1 MASVLMV
8 ASEGLPFVKTGG
20 LADVIGS
27 LPGALADQGNEVKVV
42 LPLYRKIAEKYMN
55 DLYFCCEY
63 TVSINYHEVPVRIWS
78 TMVGPV
84 AFFFVQHQ
92 GYFERDSLYGYDD
105 DGERFAYFQKAVIE
119 MFNQLNYWPN
129 IVHCHDWQTA
139 MIPCMVR
146 ETHDHDDR
154 YRRLKFVLTLHNMA
168 YQGNFGPEMLDSCLG
183 LPWYLLDNGNVRYDG
198 GISFLKSGILYSDK
212 VTTVSPTYAEEI
224 LTPQFGEHLEMVLN
238 MRKYDLWGIVNGI
251 DLSVWNPATDPA
263 IPHHYNKVNLKAN
276 KAKDKADLQR
286 ELGLEVNPDVML
298 VGVVSRLTW
307 QKGFYLLMEQ
317 LSALVAA
324 PIQLAILGSG
334 EAKIEDAFRN
344 MENEHK
350 GKVCFYRGYNEDLAH
365 RIYAGS
371 DLFLMPSLFEPCGI
385 SQLCSMRYG
394 TLPLVRETGGL
405 KDTVTPYNEYDKSGN
420 GFSFSSYNAN
430 ELMHTLYYAADV
442 YYNRKA
448 DWETLQTNAMNSD
461 VSWAKSA
468 ATYNQ
473 LYNELVNR

>member
-1 MASVLMV
+1 MV

-212 VTTVSPTYAEEI
+212 VTTVSPTYAQE
-224 LTPQFGEHLEMVLN
+224 TPQFGEHLEMVLN

-286 ELGLEVNPDVML
+286 ELGLEVNPNVML

-448 DWETLQTNAMNSD
+448 DWETLQTNAMNTD

>member
-1 MASVLMV
+1 MASILFA
-8 ASEGLPFVKTGG
+8 ASEGLPFIKTGG

-27 LPGALADQGNEVKVV
+27 LPLALADQGHEVKVV
-42 LPLYRKIAEKYMN
+42 LPLYKKIAEKNFN
-55 DLYFCCEY
+55 DLHFCCEY
-63 TVSINYHEVPVRIWS
+63 SVSINFHEVPVKVFS
-78 TMVGPV
+78 KMEGPV
-84 AFFFVQHQ
+84 CFFFIQHQ
-92 GYFERDSLYGYDD
+92 GYFERDALYGYDD

-119 MFNQLNYWPN
+119 MLNQLNYWPN

-146 ETHDHDDR
+146 ETHDHDAR
-154 YRRLKFVLTLHNMA
+154 YRNLKFVLTIHNLA
-168 YQGNFGPEMLDSCLG
+168 FQGNFGPEMLDSCLG

-212 VTTVSPTYAEEI
+212 ITAVSPSYAQEI
-224 LTPQFGEHLEMVLN
+224 LTPQYGEHLEAVLN

-251 DLSVWNPATDPA
+251 DMKVWNPATDPA
-263 IPHHYNKVNLKAN
+263 IPAHYNKVSLKAG
-276 KAKDKADLQR
+276 KAADKAALQR
-286 ELGLEVNPDVML
+286 ELGLKEDPNVML

-307 QKGFYLLMEQ
+307 QKGFYLMMEQ
-317 LSALVAA
+317 LANLAAA

-344 MENEHK
+344 LENNNK
-350 GKVCFYRGYNEDLAH
+350 GKICFYKGYNEDLAH

-371 DLFLMPSLFEPCGI
+371 DLFLMPSLFEPCGL

-420 GFSFSSYNAN
+420 GFSFKDYNSN
-430 ELMHTLYYAADV
+430 DLMHTLYYATDV
-442 YYNRKA
+442 YYNRKE
-448 DWETLQTNAMNSD
+448 DWDILVNNALNTD

-468 ATYNQ
+468 TVYSQ

>member
-212 VTTVSPTYAEEI
+212 VTTVSPTYAQEI

-286 ELGLEVNPDVML
+286 ELGLEVNPNVML

-317 LSALVAA
+317 LSALAAA

-334 EAKIEDAFRN
+334 EA
-344 MENEHK
+344 
-350 GKVCFYRGYNEDLAH
+350 
-365 RIYAGS
+365 
-371 DLFLMPSLFEPCGI
+371 
-385 SQLCSMRYG
+385 
-394 TLPLVRETGGL
+394 
-405 KDTVTPYNEYDKSGN
+405 
-420 GFSFSSYNAN
+420 
-430 ELMHTLYYAADV
+430 
-442 YYNRKA
+442 
-448 DWETLQTNAMNSD
+448 
-461 VSWAKSA
+461 
-468 ATYNQ
+468 
-473 LYNELVNR
+473 

>member
-1 MASVLMV
+1 MKNILFV
-8 ASEGLPFVKTGG
+8 ASECVPFVKTGG

-212 VTTVSPTYAEEI
+212 VTTVSPTYAQEI

-251 DLSVWNPATDPA
+251 DLSVWNLATDPA

-286 ELGLEVNPDVML
+286 ELGLEVNPNVML

-317 LSALVAA
+317 LSALAAA

-385 SQLCSMRYG
+385 SQICSMRYG

-448 DWETLQTNAMNSD
+448 DWETLQTNAMNTD

>member
-1 MASVLMV
+1 MASILMA
-8 ASEGLPFVKTGG
+8 ASEGLPFIKTGG

-27 LPGALADQGNEVKVV
+27 LPGALADQGHEVKVV
-42 LPLYRKIAEKYMN
+42 LPLYRKIADKYMN
-55 DLYFCCEY
+55 DLHFCCEY

-78 TMVGPV
+78 KMEGPV
-84 AFFFVQHQ
+84 CFFFVQHQ
-92 GYFERDSLYGYDD
+92 GYFERDALYGYDD

-119 MFNQLNYWPN
+119 MLNQLNYWPN
-129 IVHCHDWQTA
+129 IIHCHDWQTA

-154 YRRLKFVLTLHNMA
+154 YRRLKFVLTIHNILF
-168 YQGNFGPEMLDSCLG
+168 QGNFGPEMVDSCLG
-183 LPWYLLDNGNVRYDG
+183 LPWYLLDNGNIRYDG
-198 GISFLKSGILYSDK
+198 GVSFLKSGILYSDK
-212 VTTVSPTYAEEI
+212 VTTVSPSYAQEI
-224 LTPQFGEHLEMVLN
+224 LTPQYGEHMEMVLD

-251 DLSVWNPATDPA
+251 DLNVWNPMKDPA
-263 IPHHYNKVNLKAN
+263 IPYHFNKVSVKSN
-276 KAKDKADLQR
+276 KAKDKAALQK
-286 ELGLEVNPDVML
+286 ELGLEVKPDVML
-298 VGVVSRLTW
+298 VGVVSRLTY

-317 LSALVAA
+317 LSSLAAA
-324 PIQLAILGSG
+324 PIQLAILGTG
-334 EAKIEDAFRN
+334 EDKIEAAFRN
-344 MENEHK
+344 LENEHK
-350 GKVCFYRGYNEDLAH
+350 GKICFYRGYNEDLAH

-420 GFSFSSYNAN
+420 GFSFSAYNAN

-442 YYNRKA
+442 YYNRKS
-448 DWETLQTNAMNSD
+448 DWETLQTNAMNTD
-461 VSWAKSA
+461 VSWDKSA
-468 ATYNQ
+468 SVYTQ

>member
-212 VTTVSPTYAEEI
+212 VTTVSPTYAQEI

-286 ELGLEVNPDVML
+286 ELGLEVNPNVML

-317 LSALVAA
+317 LSALAAA

-405 KDTVTPYNEYDKSGN
+405 KDTVTPYNE
-420 GFSFSSYNAN
+420 
-430 ELMHTLYYAADV
+430 
-442 YYNRKA
+442 
-448 DWETLQTNAMNSD
+448 
-461 VSWAKSA
+461 
-468 ATYNQ
+468 
-473 LYNELVNR
+473 

>member
-1 MASVLMV
+1 MASVLMC

-27 LPGALADQGNEVKVV
+27 LPAALADQGNEVKVV

-55 DLYFCCEY
+55 DLHFCCEY

-119 MFNQLNYWPN
+119 MLNQLNYWPN

-154 YRRLKFVLTLHNMA
+154 YRRIKFVLTLHNMA

-212 VTTVSPTYAEEI
+212 VTTVSPTYAQEI
-224 LTPQFGEHLEMVLN
+224 LTPQYGEHLEMVLN

-251 DLSVWNPATDPA
+251 DLNVWNPATDPA
-263 IPHHYNKVNLKAN
+263 IPHHYNKVSLKAN
-276 KAKDKADLQR
+276 KAKDKAALQR
-286 ELGLEVNPDVML
+286 ELGLEVNPNVML

-317 LSALVAA
+317 LSALAAA
-324 PIQLAILGSG
+324 PIQLAILGNG

-448 DWETLQTNAMNSD
+448 DWETLQTNAMNTD

-468 ATYNQ
+468 ATYSQ
-473 LYNELVNR
+473 LYSELVNR